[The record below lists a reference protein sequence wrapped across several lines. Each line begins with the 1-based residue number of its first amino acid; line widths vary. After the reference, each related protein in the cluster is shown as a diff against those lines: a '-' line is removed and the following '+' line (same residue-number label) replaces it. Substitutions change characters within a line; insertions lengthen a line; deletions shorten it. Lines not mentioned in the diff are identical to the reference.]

1 MALCTL
7 GLIAKG
13 VQVYIQA
20 VEHLFTGEFHYTKVW
35 FVITLLVKV
44 KLKILLRIQLHLL
57 KSFIR

>member
-20 VEHLFTGEFHYTKVW
+20 VEHLFTGEFHYTKLW
-35 FVITLLVKV
+35 FVINFTC
-44 KLKILLRIQLHLL
+44 
-57 KSFIR
+57 